1 MALTVYSKTRNK
13 ALVNFIVFE
22 KMENMKLRRS
32 RLPAMLLTIV
42 FWELSFQVSIAA
54 ASPQVAA
61 MFVFGDSLTDNG
73 NNNYLNS
80 LAKANYDP
88 YGIDFP
94 QGSASGR
101 FSNGNTIIDYLGD
114 FLGLPLL
121 PAYANP
127 DATGSGLLQGVNYA
141 SASAG
146 ILEETGRNLGERI
159 SFRQQVENFA
169 SNLEQLKNEMKAEQ
183 LTKYLKKSLTVV
195 IMGSNDY
202 INNYLLTSFYA
213 TSYIYPP
220 TTYTDLLI
228 QQYTKRILALY
239 SLGLRKFLIAGIGPL
254 GCIPNQ
260 LANNFAPPGKCA
272 SLANDLAVM
281 FNTQL
286 RSLVSQLNTNYTDA
300 IFVYGNTYGA
310 VSDIITNSR
319 NYGFTVTDSG
329 CCGIGRNQG
338 EITCLPFSAPCV
350 NRDQHVFWDAF
361 HPTQAANRILAEK
374 AYNGPPSDCY
384 PMNVKQMAEL

>member
-1 MALTVYSKTRNK
+1 
-13 ALVNFIVFE
+13 
-22 KMENMKLRRS
+22 MENRKCRS
-32 RLPAMLLTIV
+32 RFLIMLLTFV
-42 FWELSFQVSIAA
+42 LMDVSFKGFKAIAKA
-54 ASPQVAA
+54 DLQVAA

-80 LAKANYDP
+80 LAKANYNP
-88 YGIDFP
+88 YGVDF
-94 QGSASGR
+94 GGFASGR
-101 FSNGNTIIDYLGD
+101 FSNGKTIIDYLGD
-114 FLGLPLL
+114 LLGLALL
-121 PAYANP
+121 PAYASP
-127 DATGSGLLQGVNYA
+127 DATGRNIMQGVNYA

-169 SNLEQLKNEMKAEQ
+169 SNLNRLKNAMEGEELSQ
-183 LTKYLKKSLTVV
+183 YLRKSLAVV

-213 TSYIYPP
+213 TSQIYTP
-220 TTYTDLLI
+220 TAYTNLLI
-228 QQYTKRILALY
+228 QRYMQQISALY
-239 SLGLRKFLIAGIGPL
+239 SLGLRKFFIAGIGPL

-260 LANNFAPPGKCA
+260 LATNFAPPGTCA

-286 RSLVSQLNTNYTDA
+286 RSLIIQLNTNNTDA
-300 IFVYGNTYGA
+300 IFVYGNTYDA
-310 VSDIITNSR
+310 VSDILKNS
-319 NYGFTVTDSG
+319 NSYGFTVNDRG

-338 EITCLPFSAPCV
+338 QITCLPLSVPCI

-361 HPTQAANRILAEK
+361 HPSQAANQILAEK
-374 AYNGPPSDCY
+374 AYSGPPSISY
-384 PMNVKQMAEL
+384 PINVKQMAEL